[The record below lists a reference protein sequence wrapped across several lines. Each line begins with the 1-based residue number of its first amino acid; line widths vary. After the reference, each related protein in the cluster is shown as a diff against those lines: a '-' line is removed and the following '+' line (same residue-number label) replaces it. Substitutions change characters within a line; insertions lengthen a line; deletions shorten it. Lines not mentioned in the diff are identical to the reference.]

1 MMIKQFEISNYVKK
15 QLNIYLM
22 EHHISLKQAMNCE
35 DQNSQIAEI
44 LYRGFPT
51 MVQKI
56 YSFNKFKTF
65 LWEKREVLI
74 VHIQGRL
81 DALEKPKRSKNHS

>member
-1 MMIKQFEISNYVKK
+1 MIKQFEINNYVKK
-15 QLNIYLM
+15 QLNAYLT
-22 EHHISLKQAMNCE
+22 EHNIGLKQAMDSE
-35 DQNSQIAEI
+35 EQNYQIAEI

-65 LWEKREVLI
+65 LWEKREVLA

-81 DALEKPKRSKNHS
+81 DALEKPKVSKKRS